1 MVTVGAAGAVTVT
14 LAAVEVDEPLAASP
28 LYAAVMECAP
38 TLRVLVVYTAIPVP
52 FNVIDPSEV
61 VPSLNVTVPVGT
73 LEPPTS
79 ATVAV
84 KLIAVPAVAEVGAAL
99 KVVLVGVCTTIFA
112 TKPSELLPP

>member
-1 MVTVGAAGAVTVT
+1 MVTVGAAGAATVT

-52 FNVIDPSEV
+52 FKVMDPSDV

-84 KLIAVPAVAEVGAAL
+84 KLMAVPAVAVVGAAL
-99 KVVLVGVCTTIFA
+99 KVVVVGV
-112 TKPSELLPP
+112 

>member
-1 MVTVGAAGAVTVT
+1 M
-14 LAAVEVDEPLAASP
+14 
-28 LYAAVMECAP
+28 
-38 TLRVLVVYTAIPVP
+38 YTAIPVA
-52 FNVIDPSEV
+52 FNVIEPKEV

-99 KVVLVGVCTTIFA
+99 KVVVVGVCTTILA
-112 TKPSELLPP
+112 TKTSELPPP